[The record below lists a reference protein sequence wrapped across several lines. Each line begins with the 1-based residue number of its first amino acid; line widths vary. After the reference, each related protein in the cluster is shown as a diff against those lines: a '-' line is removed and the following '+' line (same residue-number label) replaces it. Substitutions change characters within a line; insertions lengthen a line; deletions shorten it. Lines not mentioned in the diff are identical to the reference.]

1 MKAGFIVAAGAALF
15 FLTACSSNE
24 PVQQATAAH
33 TRSPLESVMSGQG
46 QANCAMIGGMVLA
59 ARQLD
64 GSMIGTCAL
73 PNGKRCNENAL
84 AAGNCGTY

>member
-1 MKAGFIVAAGAALF
+1 MKAGFILAAGVSLF
-15 FLTACSSNE
+15 FLTACSNE

-33 TRSPLESVMSGQG
+33 TRSPLQSIMSGTG
-46 QANCAMIGGMVLA
+46 QANCAMIGGMVLG

-64 GSMIGTCAL
+64 GSMVGTCAL
-73 PNGKRCNENAL
+73 PNGKRCNEQAL